1 MMLSNFTG
9 RYASDAEQQDFM
21 PVLI

>member
-1 MMLSNFTG
+1 MMLSNFIG
-9 RYASDAEQQDFM
+9 RYASDGKEQDFV